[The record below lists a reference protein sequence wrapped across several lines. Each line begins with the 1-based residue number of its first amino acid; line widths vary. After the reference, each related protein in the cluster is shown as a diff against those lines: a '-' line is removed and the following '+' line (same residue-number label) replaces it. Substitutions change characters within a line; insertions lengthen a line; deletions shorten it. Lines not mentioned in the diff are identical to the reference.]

1 MSKFTGKCDFY
12 DQIEVCGI
20 DSVLNADIEIGNKHI
35 QLKSLK
41 ECALYYPNIISMS
54 CASNDHSYIKLTDD
68 AWFNIE
74 EKRNLKIE
82 MEWVKKEYRR
92 CKRKKEE
99 FVIDDVYEKIFNY
112 SFTNEEK
119 VRREIIKRV
128 KEYGN
133 KANIDGLHF
142 SYYLQ
147 YYRKEYY
154 NELISLGYDEKF
166 AHQWAY
172 EERKNI

>member
-12 DQIEVCGI
+12 DHIEVCGI
-20 DSVLNADIEIGNKHI
+20 DSVLNSDVEVGDKPI
-35 QLKSLK
+35 QLNSLK
-41 ECALYYPNIISMS
+41 DCALYYPNIISMS
-54 CASNDHSYIKLTDD
+54 CSSNDHSYIRLTKD

-74 EKRNLKIE
+74 EHRYLMIE

-112 SFTNEEK
+112 AFTNEEK

-142 SYYLQ
+142 SFYLQ

-154 NELISLGYDEKF
+154 NELISLG
-166 AHQWAY
+166 
-172 EERKNI
+172 

>member
-82 MEWVKKEYRR
+82 MEWVKKNTVDVKEKKKNSLLMMYM
-92 CKRKKEE
+92 KRFSIILLQMKK
-99 FVIDDVYEKIFNY
+99 K
-112 SFTNEEK
+112 SEEK
-119 VRREIIKRV
+119 
-128 KEYGN
+128 
-133 KANIDGLHF
+133 
-142 SYYLQ
+142 
-147 YYRKEYY
+147 
-154 NELISLGYDEKF
+154 
-166 AHQWAY
+166 
-172 EERKNI
+172 

>member
-12 DQIEVCGI
+12 DHIEVCGI
-20 DSVLNADIEIGNKHI
+20 DSVLNSDVEVGDKPI
-35 QLKSLK
+35 QLNSLK
-41 ECALYYPNIISMS
+41 DCALYYPNIISMS
-54 CASNDHSYIKLTDD
+54 CSSNDHSYIRLTKD

-74 EKRNLKIE
+74 EHRYLMIE

-92 CKRKKEE
+92 CKRRKEE
-99 FVIDDVYEKIFNY
+99 FVIDAVYEKIFNY
-112 SFTNEEK
+112 AFTNDEK

-142 SYYLQ
+142 SFYLQ